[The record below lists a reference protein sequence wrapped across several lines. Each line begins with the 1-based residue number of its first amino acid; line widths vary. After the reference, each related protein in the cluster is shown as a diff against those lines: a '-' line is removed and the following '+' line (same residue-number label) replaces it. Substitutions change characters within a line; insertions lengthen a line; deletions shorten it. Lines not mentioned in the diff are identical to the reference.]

1 MLSQRT
7 TGTPKRCPD
16 QNPQIPGLHL
26 LQATKDRGAERLS
39 HRMRILVFANAQSPK
54 LNLQI
59 QCSFNENSGR
69 VFWNSTK
76 SL

>member
-1 MLSQRT
+1 
-7 TGTPKRCPD
+7 
-16 QNPQIPGLHL
+16 
-26 LQATKDRGAERLS
+26 
-39 HRMRILVFANAQSPK
+39 MRILVFASAQSPK